1 MWNMMCDVMP
11 TISEDGVAQRAA
23 SQFATA
29 AAAAAAAA
37 ASGNGEDEANFE
49 QLMVSMLDERD
60 KLGRNADGFARELFH
75 VVRNWSTFRGWKEIS
90 RRACIVC
97 QVESLKNEQEK
108 TTELEAKMKEVVK
121 ERDSLNRQLSQSL
134 PQVRE
139 LARLSQSLIAYC
151 FIIQILSEV
160 GICSVHRFPSSSLLH

>member
-23 SQFATA
+23 SQFAT

-134 PQVRE
+134 PQVSE

-151 FIIQILSEV
+151 FIIQILSE
-160 GICSVHRFPSSSLLH
+160 HRFPSSSLLH